1 MPFSGRS
8 FWGTL
13 SSGLDHRLL
22 LGAFLTRSLLPCARS
37 KAALMRLATGVMPAR
52 QWIKIHGKNPWN
64 VIVTEETNSPVPPPV
79 SSELTREQGEVPPSA
94 AAVRGWAK
102 AGQILDCTTFTLSSQ
117 KGITAEGLG
126 QVLPGAPGTA
136 PTPHWVKHMME

>member
-1 MPFSGRS
+1 
-8 FWGTL
+8 
-13 SSGLDHRLL
+13 
-22 LGAFLTRSLLPCARS
+22 
-37 KAALMRLATGVMPAR
+37 MPAR

-79 SSELTREQGEVPPSA
+79 SSELTREQGEVPPLA

-117 KGITAEGLG
+117 KGNTAEGLG